1 MQKKRHSV
9 LEQVVNLSIGY
20 TVAVF
25 TQTIMFPM
33 FGIYA
38 SVGDNMIIAGVF
50 TVISFFRGYAVRRL
64 FNWLQLREVLR

>member
-1 MQKKRHSV
+1 MQKRRHSV

-20 TVAVF
+20 SIAVF
-25 TQTIMFPM
+25 TQIVMFPM

-38 SVGDNMIIAGVF
+38 SVGDNMIIAAVF

-64 FNWLQLREVLR
+64 FNWLQMQEVLR